1 MWQISYSKLSVIDV
15 QKLKSAKLDKKA
27 KQLIELLRT
36 DPFAESPPYERLV
49 GNLRGMYSRRINYQH
64 RLVYTV
70 DQDRKVVRI
79 IRMWT
84 HYEKID

>member
-1 MWQISYSKLSVIDV
+1 MWQISYSKLSVKDIK
-15 QKLKSAKLDKKA
+15 KLQSAKLDKKA
-27 KQLIELLRT
+27 KRLIELLKT
-36 DPFAESPPYERLV
+36 DPFADPPPYERLV

>member
-15 QKLKSAKLDKKA
+15 QKLKSAKLDKKS